1 MNGLEGGELTGC
13 LPIFGQGKIEKRR
26 SDIEVTQ
33 TTVCDNM
40 RGEKEQDKQ
49 ELIPNQ
55 ETAEGRKTPQHH
67 ALTSNQGAAK
77 KGGRW
82 CVNRSDRISAHDQ
95 VRTTVK

>member
-55 ETAEGRKTPQHH
+55 ETAERRKTPQHH
-67 ALTSNQGAAK
+67 ALRAIRAQLR
-77 KGGRW
+77 KGDGG
-82 CVNRSDRISAHDQ
+82 V
-95 VRTTVK
+95 